1 MSTLAA
7 RRGATAQPPVIS
19 KGLLFGLMCLLLFL
33 GYVMHTET
41 QLPGPLIAFGGIVGL
56 MALFVVSLR
65 RVDIPLY
72 IMAIYLPFSKQL
84 AGDFGGAISAVNLT
98 NMLFLVILISAF
110 ANGPRE
116 GGLRF
121 ERHILHLPI
130 ILLVGWGIVTFTYWS
145 SVSRNNYFF
154 RFLPDFKR
162 WMDPIMLYFLYFHLV
177 KDQRRWKAVVV
188 LIMIGVTLVAG
199 LAVHD
204 YMGVRA
210 GTSLE
215 KSRIGGIAGQ
225 PNILGAFFVYYMFL
239 YAGFWL
245 ENLRRGRAWLLW
257 LPFLLCFRGIMVTF
271 SRGAYL
277 AFAQGVLGL
286 TYFKNKALFV
296 LAAGAIAFCI
306 FNPSVLPEGIR
317 FRVESTFKSKT
328 ELTSVYGMRHLE
340 DEVDRSAAIRI
351 EIWKATIEMI
361 KEHPWLG
368 ISFGRFKNQLHLY
381 LDLGRQMDAH
391 NAYLILAAEQ
401 GIPALV
407 LFILVLLVLF
417 RVTVV
422 VYRRHPDP
430 FIRATALGFL
440 GGLSGLFMANM
451 WGSRVNTTETS
462 GYLWIM
468 AALMARAYLWVRE
481 QAPQRSVAHR
491 TGPRTR
497 LPSSRSR
504 LAAVAVKPRH
514 PNSRRTA
521 APTAPSGAHYAADGR
536 LRVAPRIGAAS
547 RQWQLPAP
555 ASVRGGPGRQRGRP

>member
-1 MSTLAA
+1 MSAMAL
-7 RRGATAQPPVIS
+7 RRNAVAAQPPALS
-19 KGLLFGLMCLLLFL
+19 HGLLFGLVSLLLLL
-33 GYVMHTET
+33 GYIMHTET

-56 MALFVVSLR
+56 MALFLVSLR
-65 RVDIPLY
+65 RLDIPLY
-72 IMAIYLPFSKQL
+72 IMVIYLPFSKQL
-84 AGDFGGAISAVNLT
+84 AGDFGGLISAVNLT

-110 ANGPRE
+110 ANRLRE
-116 GGLRF
+116 GGLHF
-121 ERHILHLPI
+121 ERHILHVPI
-130 ILLVGWGIVTFTYWS
+130 FLLVGWGTVTFTYWS
-145 SVSRNNYFF
+145 LLSQNQYFL

-162 WMDPIMLYFLYFHLV
+162 WMDPIMLYLLYFHLV

-188 LIMIGVTLVAG
+188 LVMIGVTLVAG

-204 YMGVRA
+204 YMGVKA
-210 GTSLE
+210 GTSLD

-239 YAGFWL
+239 FAGFWL
-245 ENLRRGRAWLLW
+245 QHLRRGRAWLLW

-286 TYFKNKALFV
+286 TYFKNKALFA
-296 LAAGAIAFCI
+296 LAVGAIAFCI
-306 FNPSVLPEGIR
+306 VNPSVLPEGIR
-317 FRVESTFKSKT
+317 FRVESTFKSKA
-328 ELTSVYGMRHLE
+328 ELTSVYGIRHLE
-340 DEVDRSAAIRI
+340 EEVDRSAAIRL

-361 KEHPWLG
+361 KDHPWAG
-368 ISFGRFKNQLHLY
+368 ISFGRFQNHLHLY
-381 LDLGRQMDAH
+381 LDLGKQMDAH
-391 NAYLILAAEQ
+391 NAYLIVAAEQ

-407 LFILVLLVLF
+407 LFILVLLVLY

-468 AALMARAYLWVRE
+468 AALMARAYLWARD
-481 QAPQRSVAHR
+481 QAPQPSLAQRTAGPRARLSVA
-491 TGPRTR
+491 
-497 LPSSRSR
+497 RSEP
-504 LAAVAVKPRH
+504 AAVAGEPRR
-514 PNSRRTA
+514 PSARRA
-521 APTAPSGAHYAADGR
+521 ATLVAPSEPDRAANDR
-536 LRVAPRIGAAS
+536 LRGAPRIGGAS
-547 RQWQLPAP
+547 RQWP
-555 ASVRGGPGRQRGRP
+555 QRKQR

>member
-1 MSTLAA
+1 MSALAV
-7 RRGATAQPPVIS
+7 RRNTAAVQPPALS

-41 QLPGPLIAFGGIVGL
+41 QLPGPLIALGGIAGL
-56 MALFVVSLR
+56 MALFIVGLR
-65 RVDIPLY
+65 RLDLPLY
-72 IMAIYLPFSKQL
+72 IMVIYLPFSKQL
-84 AGDFGGAISAVNLT
+84 AGDFGGIISAVNLT

-110 ANGPRE
+110 SNRPRE
-116 GGLRF
+116 GELHF

-130 ILLVGWGIVTFTYWS
+130 LLLVAWGTVTFLYWS
-145 SVSRNNYFF
+145 FLSRNQYFV

-162 WMDPIMLYFLYFHLV
+162 WMDPIVLYFLFFHLV
-177 KDQRRWKAVVV
+177 KDQRRWKAIVV
-188 LIMIGVTLVAG
+188 LMMIGVALVAA

-204 YMGVRA
+204 YMGVSE
-210 GTSLE
+210 GTSLD

-245 ENLRRGRAWLLW
+245 ENLRRGRAWLFW

-286 TYFKNKALFV
+286 TYFKNKALFA
-296 LAAGAIAFCI
+296 LAVGGIACII
-306 FNPSVLPEGIR
+306 FNPSILPEGIR

-340 DEVDRSAAIRI
+340 EEVDRSAAIRI

-361 KEHPWLG
+361 KDHPWFG
-368 ISFGRFKNQLHLY
+368 VSFGRFKSHLHLY

-407 LFILVLLVLF
+407 LFLVSLLVLF

-430 FIRATALGFL
+430 FIRSTALGFL

-468 AALMARAYLWVRE
+468 AALMARAYLWTRE
-481 QAPQRSVAHR
+481 QAPQRSVAR
-491 TGPRTR
+491 RAGPRR
-497 LPSSRSR
+497 
-504 LAAVAVKPRH
+504 
-514 PNSRRTA
+514 PNGRRTA
-521 APTAPSGAHYAADGR
+521 APAAPSGVDQAADDR
-536 LRVAPRIGAAS
+536 LRGAPRIGASS
-547 RQWQLPAP
+547 RQWQLQQK
-555 ASVRGGPGRQRGRP
+555 GRL